1 MLFKRKLRS
10 CLRAALT
17 KEVKVLGV
25 KECPISDMVFC
36 QILDEGKN
44 ARSVAEVRYPDNLET
59 DLKPHKF
66 WSGPRFRTRADAVAH
81 LKAEVHESESEFP
94 DVLFYLV
101 GRVGHYIQ
109 PLEILNHPD
118 DFYAD
123 LGVGMLKS
131 QQDFAAEGNLQL
143 LDELLSTGNGIDD
156 QDWAGRTA
164 LHCAANAGQRE
175 IVEYLLRRGANATLK
190 DRGGDTPLERA
201 SKKGYSSIEEALR
214 CA

>member
-10 CLRAALT
+10 RLRAALT
-17 KEVKVLGV
+17 KEVNVLGLR
-25 KECPISDMVFC
+25 ERPISNMVYC

-44 ARSVAEVRYPDNLET
+44 VRSVAEVRYPDNLKM

-66 WSGPRFRTRADAVAH
+66 WSGPRFRTRADAAAH
-81 LKAEVHESESEFP
+81 LKAQVHESEPEFP

-101 GRVGHYIQ
+101 GRVGSYIQ

-123 LGVGMLKS
+123 LGVGTLKS

-143 LDELLSTGNGIDD
+143 LDELLSIGNDIDD

-164 LHCAANAGQRE
+164 LHCAANAGQQE
-175 IVEYLLRRGANATLK
+175 IIEYLLRRGANAVLK

-201 SKKGYSSIEEALR
+201 KKKGHSSIAETLR
-214 CA
+214 SA